1 MPMRSPLA
9 PHFALSPSQPS
20 PVAAQPRRAPMA
32 EFFRSL
38 IVTAKTIA
46 TMIIHP
52 SLCQSEELLAW
63 MECPNCK
70 YRIDNTDVLS
80 QWPGLPAG
88 VKFDPTDLELLEHLE
103 GKVGRAASHVLIDD
117 FIPTIEE
124 AQGICYT
131 HPENLPGI
139 KMDGSTGHFFHKVSN
154 AYVVGKRKRR
164 KISNSEHTVCDENLR
179 WHKTGK
185 SRSILDNNGVIKG
198 WKKILVLYIGYR
210 KGGGK
215 TEKTNWRMHQYHL
228 GVDQDEKQEELVV
241 SKVFYQVQSMNDSL
255 PLQTRCPNGSP
266 SGTEQNQEEGQSGMS
281 TVREAVEWLAG
292 SSSHA
297 VEDAPLSGLDEHLS
311 SDGTPDAAYPVGQPL
326 PLDASEAL
334 QGFADLGAPPDVS
347 LPPHTQFGRQDSM
360 EMWLVSVLTED
371 EGVFEA
377 AEQQEE
383 AGFSP

>member
-1 MPMRSPLA
+1 
-9 PHFALSPSQPS
+9 
-20 PVAAQPRRAPMA
+20 
-32 EFFRSL
+32 
-38 IVTAKTIA
+38 
-46 TMIIHP
+46 MIIHP
-52 SLCQSEELLAW
+52 SLCQVEELLAW

-117 FIPTIEE
+117 FIPTIGE

-164 KISNSEHTVCDENLR
+164 KISNSDHTVCDENIR

-241 SKVFYQVQSMNDSL
+241 SKVFYQVQSMNAGQTTMTY

-266 SGTEQNQEEGQSGMS
+266 SGTEQNQEEGESRMS

-311 SDGTPDAAYPVGQPL
+311 SGGTAYPDPEGQPL
-326 PLDASEAL
+326 PLDAEAL
-334 QGFADLGAPPDVS
+334 QELPDLGAPPDIP
-347 LPPHTQFGRQDSM
+347 LPPDMNLESQDSM
-360 EMWLVSVLTED
+360 EMWLASVLTED
-371 EGVFEA
+371 EEGFEV
-377 AEQQEE
+377 AEQREE